1 MTMPNR
7 VAALLRQPAAAPL
20 QLRFGVVTST
30 SPFEVQIGSA
40 TTGQPARA
48 LTSYATPAVDDVVA
62 VLVQGADRVV
72 IGTVV

>member
-1 MTMPNR
+1 MMPNR
-7 VAALLRQPAAAPL
+7 VAALLRQPSAAPL

-30 SPFEVQIGSA
+30 APLEVQIGSA
-40 TTGQPARA
+40 SSGQPARA
-48 LTSYATPAVDDVVA
+48 LTSYATPVLEDVVV